1 MIVKLADF
9 RESGYK
15 QKLLRNCI
23 TEGNIVKF
31 GEMCDVMD
39 MSPDEIIVGLLADFD
54 DIKDAGEVI
63 LDYLAPRVTRT
74 CMPIFSEL
82 LSKMMEYLKTKLPM
96 VQLCELWRSCLFNT
110 IDSID
115 GLKMMFTVETIRVL
129 MGIRD
134 MEAPDAEKLQLLETF
149 MAKDDAQ
156 EVAAELVKRGQTQLA
171 EFVMPSTG
179 GKLTKER
186 FGQLDSECF
195 SFLNRA
201 LESTLAPIVIFAT
214 KRGRTKIVG
223 TDIEAAHGIPID
235 LFIICTSTSKLEEM
249 RRIIE
254 IRAETEK
261 IGLPKEDAGRAAV
274 LDKLA
279 AVAAEKSLRCALLTP
294 AKILAEADQLK
305 EITVDN
311 VEEAAELFIDIKH
324 VDDQRRERKGILALN
339 I

>member
-305 EITVDN
+305 EIT
-311 VEEAAELFIDIKH
+311 AITS
-324 VDDQRRERKGILALN
+324 RRLQSCSLTSSTWMIRDAKGKGYLL
-339 I
+339 